1 MPSFAADYFGA
12 RDVGTIYGLM
22 LTAWGVGGVVGPL
35 VTSLIIDTTGSYTA
49 AFYVIAFIM
58 IASAVFTFFI
68 RPPQAKATSRVS

>member
-35 VTSLIIDTTGSYTA
+35 VTSVIIDTTGSYTV
-49 AFYVIAFIM
+49 AFYIIAFIM
-58 IASAVFTFFI
+58 IASAVFTFFV
-68 RPPQAKATSRVS
+68 RPPADQQTSRAS